1 MIAAV
6 VCPAAPVL
14 VPEVARSA
22 AVELDG
28 CRTACDAAL
37 AYLLAQRPERVVVV
51 GVGTVTRTHP
61 AGSLGSFRPIGV
73 DLQVALGGRDRV
85 SVDAA
90 PGLPL
95 SLTVGSW
102 LLARHAWSGVASGLE
117 VAAEAAPEV
126 CQQAGRAVDERGR
139 RTGLLVVADGSARR
153 GPAAPGYTDPRAHAL
168 DRSWVDALAEGVP
181 AGLAALDPDLCADL
195 LMSGRAPLQVLAGA
209 AGSRAWAG
217 ELGYAD
223 DPYGVQYA
231 VATWRP
237 AA

>member
-1 MIAAV
+1 M
-6 VCPAAPVL
+6 
-14 VPEVARSA
+14 
-22 AVELDG
+22 
-28 CRTACDAAL
+28 
-37 AYLLAQRPERVVVV
+37 
-51 GVGTVTRTHP
+51 
-61 AGSLGSFRPIGV
+61 
-73 DLQVALGGRDRV
+73 
-85 SVDAA
+85 
-90 PGLPL
+90 
-95 SLTVGSW
+95 
-102 LLARHAWSGVASGLE
+102 
-117 VAAEAAPEV
+117 
-126 CQQAGRAVDERGR
+126 DERGR